1 MSMTPAAD
9 GLLPTLSPQPAALKR
24 VNSFEGVPI
33 YDRADVVQRGSVE
46 VDRKAR
52 AFLFLGFA
60 FIDFFFFKG
69 AGMHALGLLFLIFSI
84 YLFATKPKLTNQ

>member
-1 MSMTPAAD
+1 M
-9 GLLPTLSPQPAALKR
+9 
-24 VNSFEGVPI
+24 
-33 YDRADVVQRGSVE
+33 
-46 VDRKAR
+46 DRKAR